1 MVWALYRAL
10 CARGDDPDLPDRAMG
25 REITNVSCVHIEK
38 AKVPFAVSD
47 DNGGGAPEVA
57 CRRLAREEE
66 GNTRR
71 YFCFACRNP

>member
-1 MVWALYRAL
+1 MRSH
-10 CARGDDPDLPDRAMG
+10 GEG
-25 REITNVSCVHIEK
+25 KST
-38 AKVPFAVSD
+38 FAVSD